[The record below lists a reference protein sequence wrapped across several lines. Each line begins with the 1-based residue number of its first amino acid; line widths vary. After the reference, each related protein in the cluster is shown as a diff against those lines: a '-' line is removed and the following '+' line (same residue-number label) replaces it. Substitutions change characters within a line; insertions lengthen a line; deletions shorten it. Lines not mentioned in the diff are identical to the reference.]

1 MQKYFVVKYDR
12 NNFPSR
18 TIVKF
23 IANTYHGCNLVEN
36 IDNKERIWLMTYDL
50 YPIIDH
56 DNFLDWSYNKDF
68 QSLIPSEYYIVKNN
82 NKNEKVVKLLN
93 NTNEVNC
100 VVLDLESNQKIILDK
115 NILIKANQL

>member
-12 NNFPSR
+12 DNFPSG

-23 IANTYHGCNLVEN
+23 ITNTYHGCNLVEN

-56 DNFLDWSYNKDF
+56 DNFLDWSYNKQY
-68 QSLIPSEYYIVKNN
+68 QSLIPSEYYIVN
-82 NKNEKVVKLLN
+82 NKNIVKLLN
-93 NTNEVNC
+93 DSDLEYYI
-100 VVLDLESNQKIILDK
+100 VLDIIYKPK
-115 NILIKANQL
+115 NDY